1 MEYVRKEFMEFLENL
16 QIVEKEQCIRCL
28 GMKENEIVYYFELK
42 DKDVEK
48 LDKSMNVSLEEA
60 DGEKENIFLVRFRND
75 EEIVRFEEKI
85 EELQEKIVVMEQEN
99 ENLKDLVELMSQ
111 F

>member
-1 MEYVRKEFMEFLENL
+1 
-16 QIVEKEQCIRCL
+16 
-28 GMKENEIVYYFELK
+28 
-42 DKDVEK
+42 
-48 LDKSMNVSLEEA
+48 MNVSLEEA

-85 EELQEKIVVMEQEN
+85 EELYEKIVVMEQEK

>member
-1 MEYVRKEFMEFLENL
+1 
-16 QIVEKEQCIRCL
+16 
-28 GMKENEIVYYFELK
+28 
-42 DKDVEK
+42 
-48 LDKSMNVSLEEA
+48 MNVSLEEV

-85 EELQEKIVVMEQEN
+85 EELQEKIVVMEQEK

>member
-1 MEYVRKEFMEFLENL
+1 M
-16 QIVEKEQCIRCL
+16 
-28 GMKENEIVYYFELK
+28 
-42 DKDVEK
+42 DVEK

-60 DGEKENIFLVRFRND
+60 DGEIENVFLVRFRND

-85 EELQEKIVVMEQEN
+85 EELQEKIVVMEQEK

>member
-1 MEYVRKEFMEFLENL
+1 M
-16 QIVEKEQCIRCL
+16 
-28 GMKENEIVYYFELK
+28 
-42 DKDVEK
+42 DVEK
-48 LDKSMNVSLEEA
+48 LDKSMNVSLEEV

-85 EELQEKIVVMEQEN
+85 EELQEKIVVMEQEK

>member
-1 MEYVRKEFMEFLENL
+1 M
-16 QIVEKEQCIRCL
+16 
-28 GMKENEIVYYFELK
+28 
-42 DKDVEK
+42 DVEK

-60 DGEKENIFLVRFRND
+60 DGEIENVFLVRFRND

-85 EELQEKIVVMEQEN
+85 EELQEKIIVMEQEN

>member
-1 MEYVRKEFMEFLENL
+1 
-16 QIVEKEQCIRCL
+16 
-28 GMKENEIVYYFELK
+28 
-42 DKDVEK
+42 
-48 LDKSMNVSLEEA
+48 MNVSLEEA

-85 EELQEKIVVMEQEN
+85 EELQEKIVVMEQEK
-99 ENLKDLVELMSQ
+99 EILKDLVELMSQ

>member
-1 MEYVRKEFMEFLENL
+1 M
-16 QIVEKEQCIRCL
+16 
-28 GMKENEIVYYFELK
+28 
-42 DKDVEK
+42 DVIK
-48 LDKSMNVSLEEA
+48 LDKSMNVSLEEV
-60 DGEKENIFLVRFRND
+60 DGEIENVFLVRFRND

-85 EELQEKIVVMEQEN
+85 EELQEKIVVMEQEK

>member
-1 MEYVRKEFMEFLENL
+1 M
-16 QIVEKEQCIRCL
+16 
-28 GMKENEIVYYFELK
+28 
-42 DKDVEK
+42 DVIK

-60 DGEKENIFLVRFRND
+60 DGEIENVFLVRFRND

-85 EELQEKIVVMEQEN
+85 EELQEKIVVMEQEK

>member
-1 MEYVRKEFMEFLENL
+1 
-16 QIVEKEQCIRCL
+16 
-28 GMKENEIVYYFELK
+28 
-42 DKDVEK
+42 
-48 LDKSMNVSLEEA
+48 MNVSLEEV

-85 EELQEKIVVMEQEN
+85 EELQEKLVVMEQEK

>member
-1 MEYVRKEFMEFLENL
+1 
-16 QIVEKEQCIRCL
+16 
-28 GMKENEIVYYFELK
+28 
-42 DKDVEK
+42 
-48 LDKSMNVSLEEA
+48 MNVSVEEA

-85 EELQEKIVVMEQEN
+85 EELQEKIVVMEQEK

>member
-1 MEYVRKEFMEFLENL
+1 
-16 QIVEKEQCIRCL
+16 
-28 GMKENEIVYYFELK
+28 
-42 DKDVEK
+42 
-48 LDKSMNVSLEEA
+48 MNVSLKEA

-85 EELQEKIVVMEQEN
+85 EELQEKIVVMEQEK

>member
-1 MEYVRKEFMEFLENL
+1 
-16 QIVEKEQCIRCL
+16 
-28 GMKENEIVYYFELK
+28 
-42 DKDVEK
+42 
-48 LDKSMNVSLEEA
+48 MNVSLEEA
-60 DGEKENIFLVRFRND
+60 DGEKENIFLLRFRND

-85 EELQEKIVVMEQEN
+85 EELQEKIVVMEQEK

>member
-1 MEYVRKEFMEFLENL
+1 M
-16 QIVEKEQCIRCL
+16 
-28 GMKENEIVYYFELK
+28 
-42 DKDVEK
+42 EK

-85 EELQEKIVVMEQEN
+85 EEL
-99 ENLKDLVELMSQ
+99 
-111 F
+111 

>member
-1 MEYVRKEFMEFLENL
+1 
-16 QIVEKEQCIRCL
+16 
-28 GMKENEIVYYFELK
+28 
-42 DKDVEK
+42 
-48 LDKSMNVSLEEA
+48 MNVSLEEV

>member
-1 MEYVRKEFMEFLENL
+1 
-16 QIVEKEQCIRCL
+16 
-28 GMKENEIVYYFELK
+28 
-42 DKDVEK
+42 
-48 LDKSMNVSLEEA
+48 MNVSLEEV

-85 EELQEKIVVMEQEN
+85 EELQEKIVMMEQEK

>member
-1 MEYVRKEFMEFLENL
+1 
-16 QIVEKEQCIRCL
+16 
-28 GMKENEIVYYFELK
+28 
-42 DKDVEK
+42 
-48 LDKSMNVSLEEA
+48 MNVSLEEA

>member
-1 MEYVRKEFMEFLENL
+1 
-16 QIVEKEQCIRCL
+16 
-28 GMKENEIVYYFELK
+28 
-42 DKDVEK
+42 
-48 LDKSMNVSLEEA
+48 MNVSLEEA
-60 DGEKENIFLVRFRND
+60 DGEIENVFLVRFRND

-85 EELQEKIVVMEQEN
+85 EELQEKIVVMEQEK

>member
-1 MEYVRKEFMEFLENL
+1 M
-16 QIVEKEQCIRCL
+16 
-28 GMKENEIVYYFELK
+28 
-42 DKDVEK
+42 DVIK

-60 DGEKENIFLVRFRND
+60 DGEIENVFLVRFRND

>member
-1 MEYVRKEFMEFLENL
+1 MS
-16 QIVEKEQCIRCL
+16 I
-28 GMKENEIVYYFELK
+28 
-42 DKDVEK
+42 
-48 LDKSMNVSLEEA
+48 SLEKV

-85 EELQEKIVVMEQEN
+85 EELQEKIVVMEQEK

>member
-1 MEYVRKEFMEFLENL
+1 
-16 QIVEKEQCIRCL
+16 
-28 GMKENEIVYYFELK
+28 
-42 DKDVEK
+42 
-48 LDKSMNVSLEEA
+48 MNVSLEEV

-85 EELQEKIVVMEQEN
+85 EELQEKIVLMEQEK

>member
-1 MEYVRKEFMEFLENL
+1 M
-16 QIVEKEQCIRCL
+16 
-28 GMKENEIVYYFELK
+28 
-42 DKDVEK
+42 
-48 LDKSMNVSLEEA
+48 SVSLEEV

-85 EELQEKIVVMEQEN
+85 EELQEKIVVMEQEK

>member
-1 MEYVRKEFMEFLENL
+1 M
-16 QIVEKEQCIRCL
+16 
-28 GMKENEIVYYFELK
+28 
-42 DKDVEK
+42 DVEK

-60 DGEKENIFLVRFRND
+60 DGEIENVFLVRFRND

-85 EELQEKIVVMEQEN
+85 EELQEKIVLMEQEK

>member
-1 MEYVRKEFMEFLENL
+1 
-16 QIVEKEQCIRCL
+16 
-28 GMKENEIVYYFELK
+28 
-42 DKDVEK
+42 
-48 LDKSMNVSLEEA
+48 MNVSVEEA

-85 EELQEKIVVMEQEN
+85 EELQEKIVVMEQER

>member
-1 MEYVRKEFMEFLENL
+1 
-16 QIVEKEQCIRCL
+16 
-28 GMKENEIVYYFELK
+28 
-42 DKDVEK
+42 
-48 LDKSMNVSLEEA
+48 MNVSLEEV
-60 DGEKENIFLVRFRND
+60 DGEKENIFLIRFRND

-85 EELQEKIVVMEQEN
+85 EELQEKIVVMEQEK

>member
-1 MEYVRKEFMEFLENL
+1 M
-16 QIVEKEQCIRCL
+16 
-28 GMKENEIVYYFELK
+28 
-42 DKDVEK
+42 DVIK
-48 LDKSMNVSLEEA
+48 LDKSMNVSLEEV

-85 EELQEKIVVMEQEN
+85 EELQEKIVVMEQEK

>member
-1 MEYVRKEFMEFLENL
+1 M
-16 QIVEKEQCIRCL
+16 
-28 GMKENEIVYYFELK
+28 
-42 DKDVEK
+42 DVIK

-85 EELQEKIVVMEQEN
+85 EELQEKIVVMEQEK